1 MSRVVWALVLV
12 VVLALC
18 LATGRALWNAMAVRD
33 TDVDTAE
40 SRLARQSSQNAVAQ
54 RGHQPNVSASSPDL
68 PRGGVG
74 AAAEDTGGLAS
85 LNVVAPAAP
94 PATSTVTSRQ
104 PASVI
109 QVVAGRF
116 RRYLELTK
124 AADRPEQSEQAR
136 ELVQDLR
143 AMGVAP
149 ASVLL
154 DLLLTATDLED
165 RRAAARLLGALQAA
179 EAVPAFKH
187 ILETGD
193 DVVLR
198 RDVAFGLQQL
208 QTPDAI
214 ALMEQLVA
222 NSAEDNVVR
231 LSAASGLAQMGRAEG
246 VTVLTEIFQGATSDG
261 RARAIAFRELSSLND
276 ERTVPFMRQ
285 VVTSQVEPAY
295 RLQAIRYL
303 SAQGDRQALDALQTV
318 IQSPTEQPSIR
329 SAANLAYTVINGR

>member
-1 MSRVVWALVLV
+1 
-12 VVLALC
+12 
-18 LATGRALWNAMAVRD
+18 MAVRD

-54 RGHQPNVSASSPDL
+54 RGHQPNVSASSPEL

-74 AAAEDTGGLAS
+74 ATAEDTGGLAS

-124 AADRPEQSEQAR
+124 AADRPEQSEHAR

-193 DVVLR
+193 DVV
-198 RDVAFGLQQL
+198 
-208 QTPDAI
+208 
-214 ALMEQLVA
+214 
-222 NSAEDNVVR
+222 
-231 LSAASGLAQMGRAEG
+231 
-246 VTVLTEIFQGATSDG
+246 
-261 RARAIAFRELSSLND
+261 
-276 ERTVPFMRQ
+276 
-285 VVTSQVEPAY
+285 
-295 RLQAIRYL
+295 
-303 SAQGDRQALDALQTV
+303 
-318 IQSPTEQPSIR
+318 
-329 SAANLAYTVINGR
+329 